1 MKINR
6 ETELYKLVKGAAE
19 TAVIENNSIV
29 DVIVK
34 ALEYNG
40 VIFPVPNAAKEET
53 LDEAIEAEYALIDI
67 RKEARSKGV
76 PLWQIAKHLGISEPT
91 MTRKLRNPSA
101 MEKKKMLDAIEH
113 IQTARIKKG
122 EYDALRNL

>member
-40 VIFPVPNAAKEET
+40 VIFPVPNAEKEET

-67 RKEARSKGV
+67 RKEAKAKGV
-76 PLWQIAKHLGISEPT
+76 PLWSIAKHLGISEPT
-91 MTRKLRNPSA
+91 MTRKMRNPSA

-113 IQTARIKKG
+113 IASGR
-122 EYDALRNL
+122 ESEVL